1 MTDKEAIKY
10 LQQLYPNGGHCWLDE
25 QRIEAI
31 DMAVKALQEE
41 PVAPKLLEDMLN
53 AKTAAESLGISQ
65 EEHDRIVDELIYGKE
80 PELVDVDDLPNK
92 EEEPVSEIDFEQELY
107 KAFGQV
113 KDFTLGMRI
122 AKRFY
127 DIGRTNA
134 ATPQSEK
141 PRLDIEIPFGMDSEL
156 IEETIVI
163 PDGCHAVVDGNRV
176 VIRKNKDFRERYKR
190 IAQSDEFKRTHDG
203 ASIGDV
209 IKVDGEDI
217 GDNDKKAVIDTAM
230 AEVEEKSKAFT
241 DAHKGESADEILAEM
256 RGEEPVSE
264 DLEKIVEEIAEPT
277 ILNAYG
283 TKELARRLRNT
294 ICGTPVSEDLE
305 EACEQLAENARKH
318 KAETSSPFFSP
329 TDYKQGV
336 MDGAKWQKQHLWKPA
351 DGDDLPIIDREV
363 IALLDNGKVVFAHRP
378 PEFWDGKDIVT
389 GKVTRNYPKTYDKG
403 GWNIPDVK
411 WWLDCLMPKEI
422 GL

>member
-1 MTDKEAIKY
+1 MIDKVQKIREEVEKLRIKNTESFDCGCDGTKCAGY
-10 LQQLYPNGGHCWLDE
+10 
-25 QRIEAI
+25 
-31 DMAVKALQEE
+31 DMACDDILSFIDSMQEE
-41 PVAPKLLEDMLN
+41 PVAPKLLKDMLN
-53 AKTAAESLGISQ
+53 AKTSAESLGISQ
-65 EEHDRIVDELIYGKE
+65 EEHDRIVDECLYGKE
-80 PELVDVDDLPNK
+80 PELVDFDNLPK
-92 EEEPVSEIDFEQELY
+92 EEPVSEIDFEQELY

-127 DIGRTNA
+127 DMG
-134 ATPQSEK
+134 
-141 PRLDIEIPFGMDSEL
+141 
-156 IEETIVI
+156 
-163 PDGCHAVVDGNRV
+163 
-176 VIRKNKDFRERYKR
+176 KNNQEHV
-190 IAQSDEFKRTHDG
+190 SDE
-203 ASIGDV
+203 
-209 IKVDGEDI
+209 
-217 GDNDKKAVIDTAM
+217 
-230 AEVEEKSKAFT
+230 
-241 DAHKGESADEILAEM
+241 
-256 RGEEPVSE
+256 
-264 DLEKIVEEIAEPT
+264 
-277 ILNAYG
+277 
-283 TKELARRLRNT
+283 
-294 ICGTPVSEDLE
+294 LE

-318 KAETSSPFFSP
+318 KAETSSPFFSQ